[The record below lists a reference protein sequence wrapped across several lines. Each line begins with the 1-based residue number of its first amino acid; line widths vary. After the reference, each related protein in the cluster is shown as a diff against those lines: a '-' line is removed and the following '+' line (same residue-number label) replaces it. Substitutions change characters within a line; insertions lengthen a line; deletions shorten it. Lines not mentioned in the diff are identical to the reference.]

1 MNITINTD
9 FAGAWAFFT
18 SMLWLF
24 VPILL
29 LWFVLLVTALISI
42 ARKDATGMEKLPWI
56 ILVVLVSTFGPIIY
70 FVIGSSYLDQKSAD
84 REDDRWQ

>member
-9 FAGAWAFFT
+9 FAAAWVVFT

-24 VPILL
+24 IPILM
-29 LWFVLLVTALISI
+29 LWFILLVAALISI
-42 ARKDATGMEKLPWI
+42 ARKDVPGMEKLPWI

-70 FVIGSSYLDQKSAD
+70 FVIGSGHLDKKAAE
-84 REDDRWQ
+84 REDDR